1 MINFE
6 TMTAIQAAGFWSGL
20 LILLLVV
27 LSVRVVLNR
36 RKHKVLF
43 GDGGSEPM
51 TLATRAFGNAAE
63 YTPLAI
69 GALILMAL
77 TGCPSWSVH
86 ALGGAFFLGRVIHA
100 SGLRYGSGPGPGR
113 VVGMILTWFPLLGAA
128 IALIAC
134 PLM

>member
-1 MINFE
+1 MTIFE
-6 TMTAIQAAGFWSGL
+6 TMTPIHAAGFWSGL
-20 LILLLVV
+20 LILVLMV

-69 GALILMAL
+69 GALILMASMGYASL
-77 TGCPSWSVH
+77 WIH
-86 ALGGAFFLGRVIHA
+86 AVGGAFFLGRVIHPT
-100 SGLRYGSGPGPGR
+100 GLRYGKGPGMGR
-113 VVGMILTWFPLLGAA
+113 VIGMILTWVPLIGAA
-128 IALIAC
+128 GALIVC

>member
-6 TMTAIQAAGFWSGL
+6 TMTTIEAAGFWSGL
-20 LILLLVV
+20 LILLLVL

-51 TLATRAFGNAAE
+51 TVATRAFGNAAE

-77 TGCPSWSVH
+77 TGCAPWSVH
-86 ALGGAFFLGRVIHA
+86 AVGGVFFLGRVIH
-100 SGLRYGSGPGPGR
+100 STGLSYGKGPGMGR
-113 VVGMILTWFPLLGAA
+113 VVGMILTWAPLLGAA
-128 IALIAC
+128 AALIAC

>member
-1 MINFE
+1 MNFQ
-6 TMTAIQAAGFWSGL
+6 TMSSVQAAGFWAGL

-27 LSVRVVLNR
+27 LSARVVLNR

-51 TLATRAFGNAAE
+51 TLASRAFGNAAE

-77 TGCPSWSVH
+77 TGCGAWSVH
-86 ALGGAFFLGRVIHA
+86 AVGGAFFVGRLFHA
-100 SGLRYGSGPGPGR
+100 TGLRYGNGPGMGR
-113 VVGMILTWFPLLGAA
+113 VIGMILTWLPLLGAA
-128 IALIAC
+128 AALIVC

>member
-77 TGCPSWSVH
+77 TGCAPWSVH
-86 ALGGAFFLGRVIHA
+86 AIGGAFFLGRLIHPT
-100 SGLRYGSGPGPGR
+100 GLRFGKGPGLGR

-128 IALIAC
+128 VALIAC